1 MFASVDL
8 FAGDDVV
15 ALSAVNV
22 VFVQRGDSV
31 RMQQPCAAL
40 TGSSCSVYE
49 QRPAACREYEC
60 NVLKGYRRDDI
71 TLERA
76 RAVIERAVTLSRD
89 VRPRLEA
96 LLAAPT
102 GLQDLAR
109 LAGLA
114 AGPRAVNRMDRR
126 SFPLLLAEVQADL
139 ANRPDGDA
147 RREQHAQLLA
157 DADAL
162 YELLVESFGPG
173 PGQSPQES

>member
-22 VFVQRGDSV
+22 VFVQRAESV

-40 TGSSCSVYE
+40 SGCSCSVYE
-49 QRPAACREYEC
+49 LRPAVCREYEC
-60 NVLKGYRRDDI
+60 NLLKGYRRGEL

-76 RAVIERAVTLSRD
+76 RAVIECAVTLSRD

-96 LLAAPT
+96 LVAAPT

-139 ANRPDGDA
+139 ANSTDGAA
-147 RREQHAQLLA
+147 RREEHAQLLA
-157 DADAL
+157 DANAL
-162 YELLVESFGPG
+162 YDLLVGSFGPG